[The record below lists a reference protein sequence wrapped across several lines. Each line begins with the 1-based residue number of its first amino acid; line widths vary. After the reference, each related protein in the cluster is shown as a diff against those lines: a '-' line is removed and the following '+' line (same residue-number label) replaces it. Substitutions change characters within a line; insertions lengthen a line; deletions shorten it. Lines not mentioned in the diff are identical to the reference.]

1 VRKAECVIKKTH
13 PTFIHFL
20 WSLPSQVA
28 RHLIRLLAK
37 THDVTGVV
45 RDPAQEETVRGLGAK
60 PLVLALDAPLP
71 NYTAAVDGAVSVYY
85 CSGYSAPMAG
95 PDAPAVPQEEQEAGN
110 RAEHD
115 GTLKVFDA
123 IEAAKGSKPMLIM
136 LSGVDIRDLDKVPA
150 HYVRERKA
158 VFILQPPG

>member
-1 VRKAECVIKKTH
+1 M
-13 PTFIHFL
+13 
-20 WSLPSQVA
+20 
-28 RHLIRLLAK
+28 
-37 THDVTGVV
+37 
-45 RDPAQEETVRGLGAK
+45 RGLGAK

-95 PDAPAVPQEEQEAGN
+95 PDAPPVPQEEQEAGN

-150 HYVRERKA
+150 HYVREMEQSTLHSPTTWLT
-158 VFILQPPG
+158 FSPSLM